1 MPAQA
6 VVCDTSPIRYLV
18 QIGVPDL
25 LGTLYGR
32 VVVPESVATELNQ
45 PRTPEPVKQWIL
57 TPPNWLEIV
66 PTANQYDLPMLP
78 NLDVG
83 ESDAILLAVELK
95 ADLVIVDEREGVEEA
110 TRLGLRVTGTRGAER
125 DLLDLSIVLRR
136 LRATNFRVSP
146 ALLDRLLA
154 DDARRKRKLE

>member
-1 MPAQA
+1 
-6 VVCDTSPIRYLV
+6 
-18 QIGVPDL
+18 
-25 LGTLYGR
+25 
-32 VVVPESVATELNQ
+32 
-45 PRTPEPVKQWIL
+45 VKQWIL

-66 PTANQYDLPMLP
+66 PTANQYDLPMLS

-83 ESDAILLAVELK
+83 ERDAILLAVELK